1 MRAVEPRG
9 RQPRRRHPCGQRR
22 ATRCAHQLLHPL
34 PLPTLPTCYCLNSAQ
49 RSRLSRCCRVA
60 QPTDP
65 GWPSLARL
73 AADARMRCRL
83 PGPSRQL
90 RQADCL
96 KPSFLLA
103 PNRSADDQCQGCPQ
117 GITRDARSAPLTVT
131 FCGSILG
138 RREGCPTSSACPV
151 GPGLGHGRPRW
162 SAWLLT
168 APTLPWPEGPKAA
181 RGARRGTDRRS
192 GPALAAPYG
201 CPGIPAPGSS
211 AVGRLGGSAPW
222 GAPLHSRCSR
232 LECLKSNSQRSKAPI
247 RRQDACDRW
256 RRAWAGYPGPGSPAS
271 NRAFVARQS

>member
-1 MRAVEPRG
+1 MEPRG
-9 RQPRRRHPCGQRR
+9 RQPRRQHPCCAQLVCQLPPRDVNRLAVGGRIQPRITIR
-22 ATRCAHQLLHPL
+22 VCATGATDPMWLPLLAATRCAHQLLHPL

-117 GITRDARSAPLTVT
+117 GITRDARSARDRSPKWARA
-131 FCGSILG
+131 G
-138 RREGCPTSSACPV
+138 RT
-151 GPGLGHGRPRW
+151 LW
-162 SAWLLT
+162 
-168 APTLPWPEGPKAA
+168 LPWHPYA
-181 RGARRGTDRRS
+181 R
-192 GPALAAPYG
+192 
-201 CPGIPAPGSS
+201 I
-211 AVGRLGGSAPW
+211 
-222 GAPLHSRCSR
+222 
-232 LECLKSNSQRSKAPI
+232 
-247 RRQDACDRW
+247 
-256 RRAWAGYPGPGSPAS
+256 
-271 NRAFVARQS
+271 

>member
-1 MRAVEPRG
+1 MRAVDLAEGSLDGSIRAASGAQLVCQLPPRDVNRLAAGG
-9 RQPRRRHPCGQRR
+9 RIQPRITIRVCATGATDPMWLPLLA

-103 PNRSADDQCQGCPQ
+103 PNRSADDPCQGCPQ
-117 GITRDARSAPLTVT
+117 GITRDARSAPLTVI

-138 RREGCPTSSACPV
+138 RREGCSTSSACPV

-181 RGARRGTDRRS
+181 GGARRGTDRRS

-201 CPGIPAPGSS
+201 CPGIPTPG
-211 AVGRLGGSAPW
+211 
-222 GAPLHSRCSR
+222 
-232 LECLKSNSQRSKAPI
+232 I
-247 RRQDACDRW
+247 
-256 RRAWAGYPGPGSPAS
+256 
-271 NRAFVARQS
+271 